1 MSKVYEVEV
10 MKRLPTRIYIKA
22 SSEAEAEA
30 TATLIGDK
38 LDDDLFPYCE
48 GQVEIESSFIAEV
61 DCLED
66 DDVHDLK
73 KEISVKDIDDCMHL
87 VHEHADLLKKIYK
100 EVENVK

>member
-1 MSKVYEVEV
+1 MSFVYEVEV

-48 GQVEIESSFIAEV
+48 GQVEIEASFVAEV
-61 DCLED
+61 GGFED
-66 DDVHDLK
+66 DYVHDLK

-87 VHEHADLLKKIYK
+87 IHEHADLLKKIYK
-100 EVENVK
+100 EEE